1 MHKPVTMTA
10 TNRFGL
16 GARPGE
22 AAEAAADP
30 RGWLRN
36 QLDDA
41 VSSHLTDPGL
51 RPAEQAVRDYY
62 QWRSKKKQQR
72 EAGAAKTES
81 GEPRAAR
88 SRGDYSPRDDLASEI
103 GARTRFAMTT
113 GFSFRERLVRFWS
126 NHFTVSITRPAVVAT
141 AGAFER
147 EAIRPH
153 VTGRFVD
160 MLQAAETH
168 QAMLFYLDNATSVG
182 PLSAAGRR
190 RDRGLNENL
199 AREILEL
206 HTVGVNGGY
215 QQQDVVEFAR
225 ALTGWTVSGPRD
237 KGMDGKSWFDPRRH
251 EPGRRTVMGKKYAE
265 GGAEQALDILRD
277 LAERTATAR
286 FVATKLASHFIADE
300 SPVEAVSR
308 LERSYLNSGGD
319 LKAVSLELIELDDA
333 WEKDQRKFKT
343 PDEFH
348 ISTMRGLAM
357 QSPQLNALRKTYES
371 LGQAPFSAPSPAGW
385 PDETSAWL
393 GADAVEKRFEW
404 SNAVAG
410 RLRGRLDPREF
421 LAESLGE
428 VASLR
433 TQFLVKGAD
442 SLQQG
447 LTLSLMSPE
456 FQRR

>member
-22 AAEAAADP
+22 PAEAAADP
-30 RGWLRN
+30 RGWLQN
-36 QLDDA
+36 QLDEA
-41 VSSHLTDPGL
+41 VSSHLTAPGL
-51 RPAEQAVRDYY
+51 RPAEQAIRDYY
-62 QWRSKKKQQR
+62 QWRARKKQERQ
-72 EAGAAKTES
+72 ADTAPGKP
-81 GEPRAAR
+81 GEGR
-88 SRGDYSPRDDLASEI
+88 SQGDYSPREDLAREI
-103 GARTRFAMTT
+103 EARTRFAMTT
-113 GFSFRERLVRFWS
+113 DSSFRERLVRFWS
-126 NHFTVSITRPAVVAT
+126 NHFTVSITRPPVVAT

-153 VTGRFVD
+153 VAGRFVD
-160 MLQAAETH
+160 MLLAAETH

-182 PLSAAGRR
+182 PRSVAGKR

-215 QQQDVVEFAR
+215 QQQDVIEFAR

-237 KGMDGKSWFDPRRH
+237 KGVDGKTWFDPRRH
-251 EPGRRTVMGKKYAE
+251 EPGGRTVMGRQYAE
-265 GGAEQALDILRD
+265 GGAEQALDVLRD
-277 LAERTATAR
+277 LAERPATAR
-286 FVATKLASHFIADE
+286 FIATKLARHFIADE
-300 SPVEAVSR
+300 PPAEAVSR
-308 LERSYLNSGGD
+308 LERSYLNSGGN
-319 LKAVSLELIELDDA
+319 LKALSLELIELDHA
-333 WEKDQRKFKT
+333 WGAEQRKFKS

-348 ISTMRGLAM
+348 VSTMRGLGV
-357 QSPQLNALRKTYES
+357 QDLQLKALRKTYES

-385 PDETSAWL
+385 PDETKAWL

-410 RLRGRLDPREF
+410 KLRGRVDPREF
-421 LAESLGE
+421 LAASLGE
-428 VASLR
+428 VASFR
-433 TQFLVKGAD
+433 TQFMVKGAD